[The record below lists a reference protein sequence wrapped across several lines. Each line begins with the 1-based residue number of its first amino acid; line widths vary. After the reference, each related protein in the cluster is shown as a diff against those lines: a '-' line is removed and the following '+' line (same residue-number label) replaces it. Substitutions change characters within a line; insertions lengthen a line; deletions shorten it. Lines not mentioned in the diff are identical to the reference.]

1 MRYIEKKRRR
11 RGRRRRKKRE
21 NPLKKKKRVCV
32 LHVLG
37 DGRFDENFTFPISGH
52 KSKCTAHLQKKK
64 KKNTMQSNTIFT
76 T

>member
-1 MRYIEKKRRR
+1 LEKKKE
-11 RGRRRRKKRE
+11 KKKKKK
-21 NPLKKKKRVCV
+21 NPLKKRKRLCV

-52 KSKCTAHLQKKK
+52 KSKCMAHLQKK
-64 KKNTMQSNTIFT
+64 TYAINTIFT